1 MATASRSTGVEG
13 DALELELERLLECSI
28 CMEPLTDPKVLNC
41 LHTFCKKCLQGV
53 YNNSGRSGNLR
64 CPTCRKQTSVP
75 ANGIAELPTDFKMND
90 MKDMIGKEQTRSRRQ
105 GNVSN
110 PSQARPRDNVCN
122 LCEARNQVIPA
133 TWRCIDCDT
142 VYCDGCMQNH
152 NSNSIFGSH
161 DVRKIHLYRKCEV
174 RLKLVLQL
182 VGQTV
187 QSYTEL

>member
-1 MATASRSTGVEG
+1 ML
-13 DALELELERLLECSI
+13 DLKKLLECPI
-28 CMEPLTDPKVLNC
+28 CMEPFTVPKVLSC

-53 YNNSGRSGNLR
+53 HNNSGRSGSLV

-75 ANGIAELPTDFKMND
+75 ADGIAGLPTDFKMND
-90 MKDMIGKEQTRSRRQ
+90 MKDMIGRVQTRSRPQ
-105 GNVSN
+105 SNVSN

-122 LCEARNQVIPA
+122 LCQARNQVVPA

-142 VYCDGCMQNH
+142 MYCDGCMHNH
-152 NSNSIFGSH
+152 NSNSIFKGH
-161 DVRKIHLYRKCEV
+161 EVRKIGLCRKCEV

-187 QSYTEL
+187 QFYTEL